1 MSIPCECP
9 SRRLFFE
16 ISQTKDL
23 THTGNKSKPQILD
36 LERLSPF
43 FKELL
48 RMHMLHK
55 NYKLKSDESKLP
67 TLSEPKDFQSNFAF
81 FQDAGLNAAEILKRC
96 LDRTLDAPTLKN
108 SDTISAP
115 KESKPGLYEGEFLA
129 SARKVAF
136 YNFFKFH
143 DLLLEPLSLEQ
154 ELVFASNL
162 TNNENLL
169 GPIQPNRES
178 ALDVGNS
185 CFESDI
191 LVGILMR
198 HLKNTNEQ
206 FPDLENYVLRFGL
219 QSAVTHLL
227 ESETLKSFFPM
238 LECNLQQ
245 EPESWKNTAFVN
257 YLNKTCPSLPVLEE
271 QILRQDFVFD
281 PTNLATLRTQMY
293 QMGSLFRHLTTP
305 TKIRRVR
312 RLALAMFEKIVIS
325 GAFASIFGNIKLDSS
340 DPESVER
347 FKLVALIAALFRFE
361 ENFEAYSF
369 IFQAL
374 GIANTQF
381 TVALGTFLE
390 FWVRKLAEGFFEEY
404 DYLLVLLAIVAE
416 SLPDFQA
423 YIFLEPMLRRALS
436 FFVDLSSADMNKLK
450 ASTTVAM
457 RMALLLS
464 TIKFNKINPA
474 LFPVIQELVLGL
486 MSTFKEPLFR
496 PCIKVLTRMMDFHQ
510 DANTLYVIDLCFD
523 ISKDSVDFTRD
534 FLVYLL
540 NVARKQKT
548 MLYLLLSKPDFPRF
562 LLANISCRLNSPL
575 VRRVLDAVLNTAAH
589 WLFQDGFLPALL
601 IKLVEQRDFH
611 LSQAYAGLLVRMAR
625 TSPLFLA
632 YLGRFRLIP
641 TFLRLLHRNILL
653 AVDFDIAASN
663 TGQNQETNNTFKS
676 VDALEILNNH
686 ASKPILPSNINTLD
700 STKLT
705 SISEQLSSE
714 IGASLGHGFF
724 QRIFNMPKFLEIKLP
739 SKKDLLDTQ
748 ILTGSQ
754 TSHTPGNSLLPIP
767 PDLRLLTA
775 CKKTLANSIHLL
787 RANHLKIPNS
797 TLPTIHLPGRIF
809 TGTFLLSEFLT
820 TYFLNNAP
828 EPGFQDLLGNY
839 LLDTQLTLLL
849 SDLISLFIS
858 FEPLLKSTLNFFAA
872 DPQPNPGIM
881 PPNAVNIG
889 LDKGEV
895 NSPRDVSLDFRLHL
909 NFILKTVHR
918 SMTFYKGDK
927 SPEWFFETKR
937 HYERLF
943 GYLSR
948 TTAVKQMNAF
958 QCKELIIKV
967 FLEDNFPFENHFR
980 MDAAV
985 DHEKLLNRIIAEI
998 CQEFGFNDQFEIG
1011 IFKSYFLSYRLGADA
1026 ILVFLGLRDIFD

>member
-16 ISQTKDL
+16 MSQTKDL
-23 THTGNKSKPQILD
+23 SNTGTKSKPQILD

-55 NYKLKSDESKLP
+55 NYKLNPDQPKQ
-67 TLSEPKDFQSNFAF
+67 TILSEPKDFQSNFAF

-96 LDRTLDAPTLKN
+96 LDRTLDVPKLKN
-108 SDTISAP
+108 SNVISPP

-129 SARKVAF
+129 SVRKVAF

-162 TNNENLL
+162 TNNENLI

-191 LVGILMR
+191 LIGILMR

-257 YLNKTCPSLPVLEE
+257 YLNKTCPSLAILEE

-281 PTNLATLRTQMY
+281 PSDLSTLRTQMY

-312 RLALAMFEKIVIS
+312 RLALAMFEKIVVS

-340 DPESVER
+340 DPQSVER

-361 ENFEAYSF
+361 ENHEAYSF
-369 IFQAL
+369 IFRAL

-381 TVALGTFLE
+381 TEALGTFLE

-404 DYLLVLLAIVAE
+404 DYLLVVLAIVSE

-436 FFVDLSSADMNKLK
+436 FFVDLSSADIHKLK
-450 ASTTVAM
+450 TSSGVAM

-464 TIKFNKINPA
+464 TIKFNKINPS
-474 LFPVIQELVLGL
+474 LFPLIQELVLGL

-510 DANTLYVIDLCFD
+510 DANTLYVIDLCFA
-523 ISKDSVDFTRD
+523 ISNDSVDFTRD

-548 MLYLLLSKPDFPRF
+548 MLYVLLSKPDFARF
-562 LLANISCRLNSPL
+562 LLSNVPCRLNSPL
-575 VRRVLDAVLNTAAH
+575 VRRILDAVLDTAAH
-589 WLFQDGFLPALL
+589 WLYEDGFLPALL

-611 LSQAYAGLLVRMAR
+611 LSQAYAGFLVRMAR
-625 TSPLFLA
+625 RSPLFLA
-632 YLGRFRLIP
+632 YLGRFRLVP

-663 TGQNQETNNTFKS
+663 LGKNQEINSTFKS

-686 ASKPILPSNINTLD
+686 ASKPIFSSPNINTLD
-700 STKLT
+700 STKLS

-714 IGASLGHGFF
+714 IGDSLGHGFF
-724 QRIFNMPKFLEIKLP
+724 QRIFSMPKFLEIKLP
-739 SKKDLLDTQ
+739 SKKELLDTQ
-748 ILTGSQ
+748 ILVGGQVSNT
-754 TSHTPGNSLLPIP
+754 TDNRLLPVP
-767 PDLRLLTA
+767 PDIRLLTA
-775 CKKTLANSIHLL
+775 CKNTLSHSITLL
-787 RANHLKIPNS
+787 RANHLKLPNS
-797 TLPTIHLPGRIF
+797 TLPTIQLPGRIF

-820 TYFLNNAP
+820 TYFLNNVR

-839 LLDTQLTLLL
+839 LLDPEITLLL

-858 FEPLLKSTLNFFAA
+858 FEPMLKSTLHFFATS
-872 DPQPNPGIM
+872 PQNNPGMM
-881 PPNAVNIG
+881 PPNAGNIG

-895 NSPRDVSLDFRLHL
+895 NRPRDVPLDFRLHL

-918 SMTFYKGDK
+918 SMTFFKGDK
-927 SPEWFFETKR
+927 SPEWFFQTKL

-948 TTAVKQMNAF
+948 TTAVKQMNEF

-985 DHEKLLNRIIAEI
+985 DHEKLLNSIIAEI

-1011 IFKSYFLSYRLGADA
+1011 IFLIKSYF
-1026 ILVFLGLRDIFD
+1026 FLIWVNN